1 MEVLQSHASIQPMV
15 TMAINVRTDI
25 FTDKALQANTE
36 NIQHKS
42 EITVYN
48 EGRKRVQNEKVEPNS
63 KAMKM
68 SAKEEKVKFSNN
80 MKDAVKTVC
89 QICYAEVSFV
99 VMRSHTKSAHKL
111 IITDYKLQHG
121 ELVENIVEEVYHRCG
136 ICSKK
141 ILFHGDAIATHAKT
155 HRISHKE
162 YNQKFISLLKDT
174 EAPLTR
180 KKEKKTSFENMSNE
194 ELLYSEKLMATKLLA
209 SNKLLEELDELI
221 ASL

>member
-1 MEVLQSHASIQPMV
+1 MYIS
-15 TMAINVRTDI
+15 
-25 FTDKALQANTE
+25 
-36 NIQHKS
+36 NIKIDL
-42 EITVYN
+42 EIY
-48 EGRKRVQNEKVEPNS
+48 
-63 KAMKM
+63 M
-68 SAKEEKVKFSNN
+68 
-80 MKDAVKTVC
+80 
-89 QICYAEVSFV
+89 I
-99 VMRSHTKSAHKL
+99 
-111 IITDYKLQHG
+111 
-121 ELVENIVEEVYHRCG
+121 
-136 ICSKK
+136 SKK

-194 ELLYSEKLMATKLLA
+194 ELLYNEKLMATKLLA